1 MEVKR
6 AINMKKYNVLVPI
19 YHEAG
24 VDKKGNMQYNVS
36 WKRIG
41 KANAMKEAKKFTKH
55 PVLEEVR

>member
-1 MEVKR
+1 MK
-6 AINMKKYNVLVPI
+6 IKKYNVLTPI

-41 KANAMKEAKKFTKH
+41 KANSMKEAKKFTKL
-55 PVLEEVR
+55 PVLEEALQNTYV